1 MPGHPA
7 PFQCCLYA
15 QLSALHLHTLLL
27 HSCTAGPAPAPQL
40 LRIHSSCA
48 ACQSSSARAPPPAFT
63 VACAAPLVRSRRTP
77 VLPTLRRLTRA
88 APLLHTT
95 GPVRCSCRAPRTSA
109 CHQRPRAPVLARP
122 RRLRALLH
130 ASCALHVHA
139 QRRTPPALGHR
150 VRTPRSCA
158 GPCQCVARRR
168 RFCACARAT
177 RPALAHPREPLAR
190 LRRRSPPL
198 LPDVA
203 RARLHHS
210 GLRARPPAAAPASR
224 APAPGLGCS
233 PSAAA
238 AMGKREGKKSRRG

>member
-1 MPGHPA
+1 VLTRH
-7 PFQCCLYA
+7 
-15 QLSALHLHTLLL
+15 LSC
-27 HSCTAGPAPAPQL
+27 SCSGPESPL
-40 LRIHSSCA
+40 CA
-48 ACQSSSARAPPPAFT
+48 APPPAFT

-88 APLLHTT
+88 APLLHAT
-95 GPVRCSCRAPRTSA
+95 GPVRRSRRAPRTSA
-109 CHQRPRAPVLARP
+109 YHACRSAPVLARP

-130 ASCALHVHA
+130 ASCALHVRV

-150 VRTPRSCA
+150 LHAPRSCV

-168 RFCACARAT
+168 RLCACARAT
-177 RPALAHPREPLAR
+177 RPALTHPREPRAR
-190 LRRRSPPL
+190 LRRRSPL
-198 LPDVA
+198 LLLDVA
-203 RARLHHS
+203 RARLHRS

-238 AMGKREGKKSRRG
+238 AMGKRDGKKSRRG